1 MNRHFL
7 GSCPFAESTLS
18 GIFVGDQIWISIDYN
33 QLDSNVDIKLTI
45 AGMALSTVTNA
56 VTTMMIVYKLWY
68 VAVGWI
74 HWVQW
79 LTKK

>member
-1 MNRHFL
+1 M
-7 GSCPFAESTLS
+7 E
-18 GIFVGDQIWISIDYN
+18 
-33 QLDSNVDIKLTI
+33 IKLAI

-56 VTTMMIVYKLWY
+56 VTTTMIAYKLWY